1 MPGDVCQT
9 SQEAMWVAEE
19 LCARIEGLKETLA
32 HRSIF
37 SMGYN
42 KTIARKIELLER
54 VRESYLKQSR
64 DFYLAAKE
72 DKNAR

>member
-1 MPGDVCQT
+1 M
-9 SQEAMWVAEE
+9 VAEE
-19 LCARIEGLKETLA
+19 ICARVESLKETLA

-42 KTIARKIELLER
+42 RTLARKIELLEK
-54 VRESYLKQSR
+54 VRESFLKQSR

-72 DKNAR
+72 DKNAG